1 MAWNPV
7 MDVQNTMLEMVRGD
21 TFEFTM
27 EFDDLAADLS
37 SALFTIKNG
46 SSNLVQLSIGD
57 GITKIGTGIYD
68 VKMSPADTASKS
80 PGRYPYDLEI
90 TTADGEVYTI
100 LIGWITI
107 LQDYS

>member
-7 MDVQNTMLEMVRGD
+7 MEVQNTMLEMVRGD

-37 SALFTIKNG
+37 SAYFTIKNG

-57 GITKIGTGIYD
+57 GITKIGDGIYD

-80 PGRYPYDLEI
+80 PGRYPYDCEI
-90 TTADGEVYTI
+90 TTSDGEVYTI

-107 LQDYS
+107 LQDYT